1 MWIPLAPPVM
11 AEMAQWGKMNELLQV
26 RLLPRGWSHDNP
38 RNLPRTISP
47 GGASPSSRLP
57 GMLRPA
63 GSAAA
68 RRPKY
73 AKGVETARAI
83 ERNGQLAFDYF
94 DPGIGEAC
102 PRGTVSAE
110 SISPC
115 EYVDAWT
122 EQIMLPAIELDNP
135 EVTGKGAKGDTD
147 TTVAVERR

>member
-1 MWIPLAPPVM
+1 M
-11 AEMAQWGKMNELLQV
+11 GKMNELLQV

-94 DPGIGEAC
+94 DPGIGEAL
-102 PRGTVSAE
+102 SARNCLCR
-110 SISPC
+110 IH
-115 EYVDAWT
+115 
-122 EQIMLPAIELDNP
+122 LPVRVRRRLDRADQAARHRAGQSG
-135 EVTGKGAKGDTD
+135 VTGKGAKGDTD